1 MKPLTHF
8 VSACLLAASMGVTGA
23 ESTND
28 DAAAFGAIETIFDAE
43 LSADGNKLVYVGSGA
58 GASTMAVVIDLVSG
72 NVTQATRGDGKPINI
87 GSCNWSANDRL
98 VCRLYGIERVNGAL
112 YRVFRTVAMD
122 IDGKNQVFLG
132 QRDTVDQSRKRLNDG
147 RVIDWMNGIDGKV
160 LMQRTYV
167 REATTGRLTG
177 RNALDGLGVD
187 LIDTRT
193 GKATVVERAGE
204 NVDDYISDGLGH
216 VRLIS
221 TRTVNDEGYDRGLDT
236 HSFRMVN
243 DSNWHKLGTYTADR
257 AGGGRG
263 AGIIPIAIDPR
274 DNVAYVLD
282 KLDGRRAL
290 YKITLD
296 QSMKRD
302 LVYASTEVDV
312 DGVVK
317 IGRGGRVIG
326 ATYTTDRSRVHYF
339 DPDYQKLHEML
350 SRALPKLPLIDFIS
364 ASADEQMLVVHA
376 SSDVDPGSWYLYDKK
391 KKSLGVISPARP
403 ALKGK
408 TLAQVKAISYPAAD
422 GTQIP
427 AYLTLPPGITDAKN
441 LPAIVLPHGGPGA
454 RDSWGFDWLSQFFAQ
469 RGYVVLQPNF
479 RGSGGYGDAW
489 FANNGFRGWKT
500 SVGDVCD
507 AGRWLVSQGLADASK
522 LGVFGWSYGG
532 YAALQ
537 ANVLAPDLFKATVA
551 VAPVTDLDLLK
562 SKDVLNYA
570 NAFLEADFIGSGPHI
585 REGSPAQNAQAFK
598 VPVLMFT
605 GDMDLNVDI
614 SQSRFMDKQLRRAGK
629 ASELVVYP
637 DLEHNLRDGTARA
650 DMLRK
655 SDAFLR
661 KQLKL

>member
-1 MKPLTHF
+1 MKTFKHF
-8 VSACLLAASMGVTGA
+8 LAPAMFAACAAASGA
-23 ESTND
+23 ESTTD
-28 DAAAFGAIETIFDAE
+28 DAAAFGAIETIFGVE
-43 LSADGNKLVYVGSGA
+43 LSADGNKLVYVGGGA
-58 GASTMAVVIDLVSG
+58 GASTMAVVVDLATG

-87 GSCNWSANDRL
+87 STCDWSANDRL
-98 VCRLYGIERVNGAL
+98 VCRLFGIERVNGAL
-112 YRVFRTVAMD
+112 YRVARTVAMD

-132 QRDTVDQSRKRLNDG
+132 IRDTVEQQAKRLNDG
-147 RVIDWMNGIDGKV
+147 RVIDWMNGVDGKV

-167 REATTGRLTG
+167 REDTTGRLVG
-177 RNALDGLGVD
+177 RNALNGLGVD

-204 NVDDYISDGLGH
+204 NVGQYISDGQGH
-216 VRLIS
+216 VRLI
-221 TRTVNDEGYDRGLDT
+221 TAETVNEQGYDRGLDT

-243 DSNWHKLGTYTADR
+243 DSTWHKLGTYTMDR

-263 AGIIPIAIDPR
+263 KGIIPVTIDPR
-274 DNVAYVLD
+274 DNVVYVLET
-282 KLDGRRAL
+282 LDGRHAL
-290 YKITLD
+290 YKIKLD
-296 QSMKRD
+296 ESMKRD
-302 LVYASTEVDV
+302 LVFSSETVDV
-312 DGVVK
+312 DGVVT
-317 IGRGGRVIG
+317 IGRNGRVIG
-326 ATYTTDRSRVHYF
+326 ATYTTDRRHVHYF
-339 DPDYQKLHEML
+339 DPEYQKLHEMI
-350 SRALPKLPLIDFIS
+350 SRALPKQPLVDFIS
-364 ASADEQMLVVHA
+364 ASADEQVLVIHA
-376 SSDVDPGSWYLYDKK
+376 SGDVDPGSWYLYDRK
-391 KKSLGVISPARP
+391 KKSLGVISATRP

-422 GTQIP
+422 GTSIP
-427 AYLTLPPGITDAKN
+427 AYLTLPPGVTEAKS

-454 RDSWGFDWLSQFFAQ
+454 RDSWGFDWLSQYFAQ
-469 RGYVVLQPNF
+469 RGFVVLQPNF

-489 FANNGFRGWKT
+489 FANNGYRGWKT

-507 AGRWLVSQGLADASK
+507 AGRWLVSQGMADASK

-537 ANVLAPDLFKATVA
+537 SNVLAPDLFKATIA

-562 SKDVLNYA
+562 SRDVLKYT

-585 REGSPAQNAQAFK
+585 KEGSPAQNAQAFK
-598 VPVLMFT
+598 VPVLMFS

-614 SQSRFMDKQLRRAGK
+614 SQAKYMDKQLRRAGK
-629 ASELVVYP
+629 ASELVVYE

-655 SDAFLR
+655 SDAYLR

>member
-8 VSACLLAASMGVTGA
+8 VSACLLAASMGATGA

-605 GDMDLNVDI
+605 GDMNLNVDI

>member
-1 MKPLTHF
+1 MKPFKL
-8 VSACLLAASMGVTGA
+8 LLASSLLAVCTAATGA
-23 ESTND
+23 ESTTD
-28 DAAAFGAIETIFDAE
+28 DAAAFGAIETIFNVE
-43 LSADGNKLVYVGSGA
+43 LSADGNKLVYVGGGA
-58 GASTMAVVIDLVSG
+58 GASTMAVVVDLATG

-98 VCRLYGIERVNGAL
+98 VCRLHGIERLNGAL
-112 YRVFRTVAMD
+112 YRVARTVAMD
-122 IDGKNQVFLG
+122 IDGRNQVFLG
-132 QRDTVDQSRKRLNDG
+132 QRDTVEQQAKRLNDG
-147 RVIDWMNGIDGKV
+147 RVIDWLNGVDGKV

-167 REATTGRLTG
+167 RESTTGRMTG
-177 RNALDGLGVD
+177 SALNGLGVD

-204 NVDDYISDGLGH
+204 NVDEYISDGLGH
-216 VRLIS
+216 VRLI
-221 TRTVNDEGYDRGLDT
+221 TTEIVNEQGYARGLDT

-243 DSNWHKLGTYTADR
+243 DSSWHKLGTFTMDR

-263 AGIIPIAIDPR
+263 KGIIPVAVDPL

-282 KLDGRRAL
+282 TLDGRHAL
-290 YKITLD
+290 FKITLD
-296 QSMKRD
+296 ESMKRD
-302 LVYASTEVDV
+302 LVFASNEVDV
-312 DGVVK
+312 DGVVQ
-317 IGRGGRVIG
+317 IGRNGRVIG
-326 ATYTTDRSRVHYF
+326 ATYTTDRGRVHYF
-339 DPDYQKLHEML
+339 DPEYQKLHEMI
-350 SRALPKLPLIDFIS
+350 SRALPKLPLVDFIS
-364 ASADEQMLVVHA
+364 ASADEQVLAIHA
-376 SSDVDPGSWYLYDKK
+376 SSDVDPGNWYLYDRK

-408 TLAQVKAISYPAAD
+408 TLAQVKTISYPAAD

-427 AYLTLPPGITDAKN
+427 SYLTLPPGVTEAKN

-454 RDSWGFDWLSQFFAQ
+454 RDSWGFDWLSQYFAQ
-469 RGYVVLQPNF
+469 RGFVVLQPNF

-507 AGRWLVSQGLADASK
+507 AGRWLVAQGMADASK
-522 LGVFGWSYGG
+522 LAVFGWSYGG

-537 ANVLAPDLFKATVA
+537 SNVLAPDLFKATIA

-562 SKDVLNYA
+562 SRDVLKYT

-585 REGSPAQNAQAFK
+585 KEGSPAQNAQAFK
-598 VPVLMFT
+598 VPVLMFH
-605 GDMDLNVDI
+605 GDIDLNVDI
-614 SQSRFMDKQLRRAGK
+614 SQSKYMDKQLRRAGK
-629 ASELVVYP
+629 ASDLIVYP
-637 DLEHNLRDGTARA
+637 DLEHSLRDGTVRA